1 MTRKQDPGHTADDVT
16 MLLHSK
22 DVCVPAA
29 LIFLSGAPEAAAP
42 DGDAERLAEEVAGS
56 ATESIVSNMFDRVGA
71 RTRDLFAAPMAL
83 DARQKLTRRCGSVC
97 SATASVL

>member
-1 MTRKQDPGHTADDVT
+1 

-22 DVCVPAA
+22 TSSLLALMSAAAALIFLSAAAA

-42 DGDAERLAEEVAGS
+42 DEDAERLAEEVAGS
-56 ATESIVSNMFDRVGA
+56 ATESIVMFDRLGA